1 MSIGAPFSTPSADAP
16 VAVLGTGRMG
26 DPIAHNLLAAGFD
39 VRAWNRS
46 PAKLEALA
54 AAGAR
59 IAGDP
64 REAVA
69 NARVVITMLADGRT
83 LEETMLDPG
92 GALAAILPGA
102 AWIQMATI
110 GPAWTGR
117 FARLAEHN
125 GVHLIDAPVSG
136 SDGPA
141 ARGELV
147 VLASGP
153 GHGNHHCHGKVRRRI
168 QPVFDAIAGRTL
180 WVGPVGDG
188 SRLKLVLNIW
198 LASTVEA
205 AAEAVA
211 LAEGLALD
219 ATLLLEVLDG
229 GPLASAYARDKAR
242 AMLAASG
249 HGDDDVASVV
259 DGLTRPAPPSD
270 AQVATAR
277 LPRQ

>member
-1 MSIGAPFSTPSADAP
+1 
-16 VAVLGTGRMG
+16 
-26 DPIAHNLLAAGFD
+26 
-39 VRAWNRS
+39 
-46 PAKLEALA
+46 
-54 AAGAR
+54 
-59 IAGDP
+59 
-64 REAVA
+64 
-69 NARVVITMLADGRT
+69 
-83 LEETMLDPG
+83 
-92 GALAAILPGA
+92 
-102 AWIQMATI
+102 
-110 GPAWTGR
+110 
-117 FARLAEHN
+117 
-125 GVHLIDAPVSG
+125 
-136 SDGPA
+136 
-141 ARGELV
+141 